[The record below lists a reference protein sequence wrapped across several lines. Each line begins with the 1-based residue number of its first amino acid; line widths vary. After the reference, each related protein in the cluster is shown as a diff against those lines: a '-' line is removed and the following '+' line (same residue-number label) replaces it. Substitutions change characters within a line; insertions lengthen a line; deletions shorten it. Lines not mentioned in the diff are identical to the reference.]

1 MFQTYLWYYKSAK
14 RNGKTSIKVAKTR
27 KEKKMFENL
36 NKTSVSTIKEGIDFE
51 KMEFK
56 KLRDFLNMELVVDGF
71 FINKGNF
78 GEQVTVIA
86 NGYKINMPKRAV
98 EQFKTIRD
106 NEEMLNAV
114 LTGHLKLTN
123 IKTLPTKSG
132 ITVSYTL
139 TDC

>member
-1 MFQTYLWYYKSAK
+1 
-14 RNGKTSIKVAKTR
+14 
-27 KEKKMFENL
+27 MFENL
-36 NKTSVSTIKEGIDFE
+36 NKTSVSTIKEGVELE

-56 KLRDFLNMELVVDGF
+56 KLRDFLNMELLVDGF
-71 FINKGNF
+71 FISKGQY

-106 NEEMLNAV
+106 DKDMLNAV
-114 LTGHLKLTN
+114 LTGHLKLTD
-123 IKTLPTKSG
+123 IKTMSTKSG
-132 ITVSYTL
+132 ITVSYKL

>member
-1 MFQTYLWYYKSAK
+1 
-14 RNGKTSIKVAKTR
+14 
-27 KEKKMFENL
+27 MFENL
-36 NKTSVSTIKEGIDFE
+36 NKTSVSTIKEGIELD

>member
-1 MFQTYLWYYKSAK
+1 
-14 RNGKTSIKVAKTR
+14 
-27 KEKKMFENL
+27 MFENL
-36 NKTSVSTIKEGIDFE
+36 NNTSVSTIKEGVQLE

-56 KLRDFLNMELVVDGF
+56 KLRDFLNMELLVDGF
-71 FINKGNF
+71 FISKGQY

-106 NEEMLNAV
+106 DKDMLNAV
-114 LTGHLKLTN
+114 LTGHLKLTD
-123 IKTLPTKSG
+123 IKTMPTKSG
-132 ITVSYTL
+132 ITVSYKL